1 MDYLK
6 WSREYLDESER
17 IRRRIAGLKEASV
30 GADNETRENLLYRIN
45 LLYGMYLEL
54 RQVGKHLE
62 ACEGRKRTGR
72 QKIES

>member
-45 LLYGMYLEL
+45 LLYCKNTYFYLYL
-54 RQVGKHLE
+54 IMV
-62 ACEGRKRTGR
+62 CD
-72 QKIES
+72 ESTIYQTLVKVIVL